1 MPAFDGSV
9 LPSVK
14 VELGVGD
21 PSADPTWLRLNDA
34 LKGKVGVGKLGA
46 SDLYADVS
54 SDARTVGI
62 RRGRRSLLEQFD
74 TGSAA
79 IELDGWSGAYDPT
92 NTSGPY
98 VRGGV
103 SQMLPRKP
111 VRVTATSGG
120 QTFGLFAGAID
131 SLDVDHGWGPSVT
144 VSAIDG
150 FGQLGGVDVP
160 TISPAF
166 RGDTTGRRVGRILDV
181 VGWSTSARVVDAGA
195 SVLQP
200 AVFGASGLQL
210 LQQVATAEQGRLF
223 INRDGSLRFADRR
236 AALNPSPPQLGDQA
250 GDIAFSSVK
259 FDDASDQIFNR
270 VSVTAAGGKTQI
282 AQDFASQ
289 ATYDIRSLEL
299 TDLPIASD
307 PEALALAQFLL
318 AAYSQPRLRV
328 SQVVCDPGTNIAA
341 WQALL
346 AIEVGGRL
354 LLRRHTSDGRL
365 ITADLIAEGV
375 SHDID
380 AVAGSWTVTFSTTQ
394 TVSYASFVLGVSHL
408 DSGTL
413 GY

>member
-1 MPAFDGSV
+1 MPVFDGSV

-21 PSADPTWLRLNDA
+21 PSVDPTWLRLDDSV
-34 LKGKVGVGKLGA
+34 KGKLGVGKLGA

-54 SDARTVGI
+54 SDCRTVSV

-74 TGSAA
+74 TGSLVV
-79 IELDGWSGAYDPT
+79 ELDGWSGAYDPT
-92 NTSGPY
+92 NTTGPY

-111 VRVTATSGG
+111 VRVTATASG

-150 FGQLGGVDVP
+150 FGDLGAVDIP

-166 RGDTTGRRVGRILDV
+166 RGDVTGRRVNRILDAA
-181 VGWSTSARVVDAGA
+181 GWPTPARSVDAGA
-195 SVLQP
+195 SVVQP
-200 AVFGASGLQL
+200 TIFGAPALQL

-223 INRDGSLRFADRR
+223 IDRDGLLRFTSRR
-236 AALNPSPPQLGDQA
+236 AALNPSPPQMGDQV

-259 FDDASDQIFNR
+259 FDDGSDQIFNR
-270 VSVTAAGGKTQI
+270 VTVTAAGGQTQT
-282 AQDFASQ
+282 AQDFVSQ
-289 ATYDIRSLEL
+289 ATYRIRSLDL
-299 TDLPIASD
+299 SDLPISSD
-307 PEALALAQFLL
+307 AESLALAQFLL
-318 AAYSQPRLRV
+318 GAYSQPRLRV

-346 AIEVGGRL
+346 GIELGGRL
-354 LLRRHTSDGRL
+354 LLRRHTADGRL
-365 ITADLIAEGV
+365 VTADLIAEGI

-380 AVAGSWTVTFSTTQ
+380 AAAGSWTVTFSTTQ
-394 TVSYASFVLGVSHL
+394 TVSYASFVLGVSQL